1 MSLTSELRSKSSWV
15 NLFFKERFRALTD
28 FVKRDAG
35 PRVKS
40 LRTEVSARDGVLPTV
55 VGLGFDH
62 RLRLHFGADAGSR
75 VVLSGIDR
83 MAFVGS
89 GYGSDADWTW
99 AEAMRALVLELP
111 VGDDRLLARVSVVL
125 AWLDMGFR
133 SGGRWSPAM
142 QGLAGRCGA
151 GASLSWTDCAAAVE
165 DACAAEVNDLMRVV
179 RRRHGFLPASSAICG
194 PVFDG
199 SPLVGG
205 ADADFILGSG
215 LYEIK
220 TVQRPREQL
229 TERLRQLIGYL
240 LLDWNDRYGLETA
253 GFYFARQGEFVSWPV
268 AFLIRET
275 TGDAGTTL
283 ADLRAAFK
291 ARAEER
297 AVRPSRVGTSYETPP
312 VYV

>member
-1 MSLTSELRSKSSWV
+1 MSLTSELRRKSSWV
-15 NLFFKERFRALTD
+15 NLFFKERFGALTD

-35 PRVKS
+35 PSVKA
-40 LRTEVSARDGVLPTV
+40 LCTEVSARDGVSPAE
-55 VGLGFDH
+55 VGLAFDH
-62 RLRLHFGADAGSR
+62 RLRLHSGADPASA

-83 MAFVGS
+83 MAFLGS
-89 GYGSDADWTW
+89 GHGADADRAW
-99 AEAMRALVLELP
+99 ADAMRALVLSVP
-111 VGDDRLLARVSVVL
+111 AGDDCLLARVSVVL

-142 QGLAGRCGA
+142 QGLAARCGA
-151 GASLSWTDCAAAVE
+151 GAGLTWKDCVASVE
-165 DACAAEVNDLMRVV
+165 DACAAEVNDLMRLV
-179 RRRHGFLPASSAICG
+179 RRRHGFLPLRSAVCG

-199 SPLVGG
+199 SGLVGG
-205 ADADFILGSG
+205 ADADFILGNT

-220 TVQRPREQL
+220 TVLRPRDKL
-229 TERLRQLIGYL
+229 PDRLRQLIGYL

-253 GFYFARQGEFVSWPV
+253 GFYFARQGEFVSWPA

-297 AVRPSRVGTSYETPP
+297 AVRPSRVDRD
-312 VYV
+312 VQI